1 MRIFHEFQLVNHS
14 GVNCG
19 LNCAESVNFGSKKI
33 LESFGKFELCQCPFS
48 ESEKSPNQA
57 VAALKFIIDGNQHV
71 KILKL

>member
-33 LESFGKFELCQCPFS
+33 LESFGKFELCQCTTRNRTS
-48 ESEKSPNQA
+48 KIRMAVEKLAPHRT
-57 VAALKFIIDGNQHV
+57 I
-71 KILKL
+71 